1 MANNTLAPV
10 VNVESPP
17 ASPGP
22 YGDVVAAAAAAAPS
36 AAGSTAASARGTEAV
51 KVEPGTEV
59 VDVEGGIGAKGSN
72 GESPNGACL
81 LRHATERMLPN
92 QYSKGIAPRMPPY
105 LNKLNTEKEPAH
117 VKQNLTDRQ
126 VRTTADFLLTQKMV
140 DAAKFLVLIGE
151 HRSIPEAKNVI
162 KAMYA
167 KYESM
172 PFLKIPHAHAEMS
185 SLAFTQLEIG
195 VGVTGV
201 TEQTV
206 YVSGGK

>member
-59 VDVEGGIGAKGSN
+59 VGVEGGNGAKGSKGESAN
-72 GESPNGACL
+72 GESAKGS
-81 LRHATERMLPN
+81 ERMLPN
-92 QYSKGIAPRMPPY
+92 QYSYGIAPRMPPY

-151 HRSIPEAKNVI
+151 HRSIPEAKNII

-195 VGVTGV
+195 VGVQGV
-201 TEQTV
+201 TKQVV